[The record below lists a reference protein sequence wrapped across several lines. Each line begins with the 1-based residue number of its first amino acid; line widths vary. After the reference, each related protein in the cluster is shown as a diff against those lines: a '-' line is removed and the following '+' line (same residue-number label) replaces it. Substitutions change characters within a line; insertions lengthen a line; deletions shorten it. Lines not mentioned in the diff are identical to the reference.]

1 MDMGSGESVVEAAG
15 VRRSYGGGSGG
26 NFEAVR
32 GVSFEVARGELF
44 ALLGTNGARKT
55 STVELLEGLARP
67 SGGMVR
73 VLGRD
78 PHAERARA
86 PSATT
91 CPPPPSSPPG
101 TATRPY
107 APASAAGS
115 RSRAVR
121 SPETLRKSSC
131 GSRGAMA
138 MVICVTATSDSTDR
152 SRRSSLPPP
161 PPRLKPR
168 QLARN
173 VWRSRAQ
180 LGQLPYWLVFRG
192 GPIFLGVAAAFVVSG
207 VMIGWGD
214 SYDVLLGI
222 ESPRS
227 SGNNAATW
235 ILSLVG
241 WLGVPS
247 LIGAVAGHIVS
258 AGITARRKATYEEI
272 VDLIRRELP
281 GPGPGS
287 GSDGGRGDG

>member
-1 MDMGSGESVVEAAG
+1 
-15 VRRSYGGGSGG
+15 
-26 NFEAVR
+26 
-32 GVSFEVARGELF
+32 
-44 ALLGTNGARKT
+44 
-55 STVELLEGLARP
+55 
-67 SGGMVR
+67 
-73 VLGRD
+73 
-78 PHAERARA
+78 
-86 PSATT
+86 
-91 CPPPPSSPPG
+91 
-101 TATRPY
+101 
-107 APASAAGS
+107 
-115 RSRAVR
+115 
-121 SPETLRKSSC
+121 
-131 GSRGAMA
+131 

-161 PPRLKPR
+161 PARLKPR
-168 QLARN
+168 HLARN

-258 AGITARRKATYEEI
+258 AGITARRKATYDEI

-281 GPGPGS
+281 GPGPG
-287 GSDGGRGDG
+287 GDGGRGDG